1 MRILDNDTYRDMTK
15 EEIEEVQKQQE
26 SFKNQITDSQRLEA
40 LESAVAESLDI
51 LKNLVAGENN
61 V

>member
-1 MRILDNDTYRDMTK
+1 MRILDNDTYRDMTN

-26 SFKNQITDSQRLEA
+26 FFKNQITDSQRLEA

>member
-26 SFKNQITDSQRLEA
+26 SFQNQITDSQRLEA
-40 LESAVAESLDI
+40 LENAVAESLDI
-51 LKNLVAGENN
+51 LKNLMVGENN

>member
-1 MRILDNDTYRDMTK
+1 MRILENDTYRDMTE
-15 EEIEEVQKQQE
+15 EEIEKIQKQQE
-26 SFKNQITDSQRLEA
+26 PFQNQITDSQRLEA

-51 LKNLVAGENN
+51 LKNLVVGENN